1 METMYFIKVTENGK
15 YLCSIYKTS
24 YSTVHDVDSAMKF
37 ENFQTAKAF
46 TDYVNSI
53 EDNAPQMGIFKIE
66 TVITEAV
73 EYEEVQ

>member
-1 METMYFIKVTENGK
+1 METMYFIKFTEYDK
-15 YLCSIYKTS
+15 YLSALYKTS
-24 YSTVHDVDSAMKF
+24 YTTLYDVDSAMKF

-46 TDYVNSI
+46 TDYINSI